1 MKKEWNILNFF
12 NMQGLFLGIGF
23 SKILISSKE
32 NFLLSILIGYI
43 LGMILLYFL
52 NIKKKNN
59 ISNII
64 LYSIISIYALVV
76 LINMASTMYLNLMSK
91 SMISIPLLFLLLY
104 ILNKKEIV
112 LYRVSNVLIV
122 VNICIYLFAL
132 FCLLPYFD
140 TTNFVYTATKPINI
154 LTSGLNYT
162 IISTSIVLMTKENQ
176 RKDISILK
184 TYTLATIFLIID
196 CVMIYGIFS
205 YPLVEVVRYPEY
217 VLLKKISIG
226 GFIQNLENLISFI
239 WLFNIIISLVYL
251 TNSIK
256 NCLPNKKI
264 INLIVPIL
272 FIFASIVNKY
282 YVAMLTMY
290 QYEPFILGITA
301 LVFIIFNYNFKKK
314 NHK

>member
-12 NMQGLFLGIGF
+12 NMQSLFLGIGF

-59 ISNII
+59 IFNII
-64 LYSIISIYALVV
+64 LYSIISIYALVI

-122 VNICIYLFAL
+122 ASICTYLFAL

-176 RKDISILK
+176 RKDVSILK
-184 TYTLATIFLIID
+184 TYTLATLFLIID

-205 YPLVEVVRYPEY
+205 YSLVEVVRYPEY

-226 GFIQNLENLISFI
+226 DFIQNLENLISFI
-239 WLFNIIISLVYL
+239 WLFNIIMSLAYL

-282 YVAMLTMY
+282 YVAMFTMY

-314 NHK
+314 KHK

>member
-43 LGMILLYFL
+43 LGMFLLYFL

-59 ISNII
+59 VFNII

-132 FCLLPYFD
+132 LCLLPYFD

-162 IISTSIVLMTKENQ
+162 ILSTSIVLMTKENQ
-176 RKDISILK
+176 RKDVSILK
-184 TYTLATIFLIID
+184 TYTLATLFLIID

-205 YPLVEVVRYPEY
+205 YSLVEVVRYPEY

-226 GFIQNLENLISFI
+226 DFIQNLENLISFI
-239 WLFNIIISLVYL
+239 WLFNIIMSLAYL

-282 YVAMLTMY
+282 YIAMFTMY
-290 QYEPFILGITA
+290 QYEPFILDITA

>member
-43 LGMILLYFL
+43 LGMFLLYFL

-59 ISNII
+59 VFNII

-132 FCLLPYFD
+132 LCLLPYFD

-162 IISTSIVLMTKENQ
+162 ILSTSIVLMTKENQ
-176 RKDISILK
+176 RKDVSILK
-184 TYTLATIFLIID
+184 TYTLATLFLIID

-205 YPLVEVVRYPEY
+205 YSLVEVVRYPEY

-226 GFIQNLENLISFI
+226 DFIQNLENLISFI
-239 WLFNIIISLVYL
+239 WLFNIIMSLAYL

-282 YVAMLTMY
+282 YIAMFTMY